1 MNTGISLYF
10 ATGIRENER
19 IIKKAAACGV
29 KYAFTSLHVPE
40 ETGADFRG
48 DIRLMLK
55 NCRESGMN
63 LIVDVGPE
71 TLELLGVEQIEEL
84 QHIGITH
91 IRLDYGFS
99 AADTVRLAK
108 RFHVVFNASTIT
120 ESDIGAWRG
129 AGADFSR
136 FTACHNFYPK
146 PLTGLFLQRIR
157 EINQRLRFLG
167 FTILGFV
174 PGNKELRGPLREG
187 LPTAESHR
195 NRKEEVLLNMLE
207 LYYDGLCDVVLVGDV
222 DVTEK
227 AWQDIASLSRDYVEL
242 KADIL
247 PEFDFV
253 RDTIHHDRPD
263 SGELVIRSQ
272 ESRQCKQHISPLGTG
287 KRPAGS
293 ISLSNEKYLRY
304 MGELEIARV
313 DLPAEERVTV
323 IGQVDPAYVKYLPFI
338 RQGLGVKLV

>member
-129 AGADFSR
+129 AG
-136 FTACHNFYPK
+136 
-146 PLTGLFLQRIR
+146 RISAV
-157 EINQRLRFLG
+157 LRHVIIS
-167 FTILGFV
+167 TQ
-174 PGNKELRGPLREG
+174 
-187 LPTAESHR
+187 
-195 NRKEEVLLNMLE
+195 NR
-207 LYYDGLCDVVLVGDV
+207 
-222 DVTEK
+222 
-227 AWQDIASLSRDYVEL
+227 
-242 KADIL
+242 
-247 PEFDFV
+247 
-253 RDTIHHDRPD
+253 
-263 SGELVIRSQ
+263 
-272 ESRQCKQHISPLGTG
+272 
-287 KRPAGS
+287 
-293 ISLSNEKYLRY
+293 
-304 MGELEIARV
+304 
-313 DLPAEERVTV
+313 
-323 IGQVDPAYVKYLPFI
+323 
-338 RQGLGVKLV
+338 